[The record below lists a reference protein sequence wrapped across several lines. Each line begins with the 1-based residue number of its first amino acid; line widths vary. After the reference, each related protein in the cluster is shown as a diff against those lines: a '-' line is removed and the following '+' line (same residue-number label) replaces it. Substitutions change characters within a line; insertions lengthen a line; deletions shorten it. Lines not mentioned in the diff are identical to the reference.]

1 MEDDDGIDM
10 LFEQKENEG
19 LFVLE
24 DNKLKSARQEAKQL
38 QLKLTEFINT
48 RLDPDDK
55 NDLEELLDNRD
66 TAYSS
71 CFGIEHRLYYKQG
84 VNDGIVMA
92 ITSLKA
98 KVPFTK

>member
-48 RLDPDDK
+48 RLDPTDK
-55 NDLEELLDNRD
+55 KDLEDLLDDRD
-66 TAYSS
+66 NAYNS
-71 CFGIEHRLYYKQG
+71 CFGSEHRLYYKQG
-84 VNDGIVMA
+84 VNDGLVMA
-92 ITSLKA
+92 ITGLKA
-98 KVPFTK
+98 KVEFTK